1 MRSHPESAE
10 RMDSGVQGGDGM
22 KQSIVKA
29 GTIVLIAVLMVIYV
43 RVR

>member
-1 MRSHPESAE
+1 MRYKG
-10 RMDSGVQGGDGM
+10 RRKGLMN
-22 KQSIVKA
+22 KQILIKV